1 MKALA
6 LLAILGACTYDT
18 TERSLWTIHTNDA
31 ACPSPEDAEDV
42 LIDSWARPATRIDG
56 DACTFVEL
64 IEIEPASSMRPGN
77 ACCYAVTCSV
87 DLNTHDRLAV
97 FDAVCAGLR
106 CDDLDLSATGFSAAK
121 AAQNLADTGLPCEVD
136 PATTPA
142 TQPDVVCEY
151 PVTGAYECSSAPG

>member
-18 TERSLWTIHTNDA
+18 TDRSLWTIHTNDA

-56 DACTFVEL
+56 DACTFVEI
-64 IEIEPASSMRPGN
+64 IEIEPASSMRPGD
-77 ACCYAVTCSV
+77 ACCYAATCSV

-106 CDDLDLSATGFSAAK
+106 CNDLDLSERGFSAAK
-121 AAQNLADTGLPCEVD
+121 AAQNLADTGLACSVD
-136 PATTPA
+136 LTSTPA
-142 TQPDVVCEY
+142 TQPDTVCVY
-151 PVTGAYECSSAPG
+151 PVTGSYECSTAPG